1 MNCWKTIRIT
11 QDYGALRLVFYSACT
26 MLFSF
31 LLYYLAVSSFVEP
44 SQLTNISL
52 FLFILSIPV
61 LVLTHKVL
69 HMIPIW
75 LCGKR
80 VLLKVERL
88 SLIPTLAVKMAKPL
102 SRDLFLISLL
112 MPLIVLTA
120 VGAVAAIAFPTYIA
134 YISIMSSIHFGL
146 AFFDVIYVSYLM
158 KAPKNSYVENRADG
172 FHILVKQ
179 AA

>member
-11 QDYGALRLVFYSACT
+11 QDYGASRLVFYSVCT

-31 LLYYLAVSSFVEP
+31 LLYYLAVSSFVGA

-52 FLFILSIPV
+52 FLFLLSIPV
-61 LVLTHKVL
+61 LVLVHKVL

-88 SLIPTLAVKMAKPL
+88 SIIPTLAVKMTKPV

-112 MPLIVLTA
+112 MPLLVLTT
-120 VGAVAAIAFPTYIA
+120 VGAAAAIAFPAYIA

-146 AFFDVIYVSYLM
+146 AFFDLIYASYLI
-158 KAPKNSYVENRADG
+158 KAPKNSYIENHAEG